1 MAEKLKKK
9 DYEAQMD
16 ALQLELNCL
25 HGWLAATGERV
36 LVILEGRDTAGK
48 TGVINAITHRL
59 NPRRVRVVALSKPSE
74 REARQWYF
82 QRYVQHLP
90 AAGELVL
97 FDRSW
102 YNRAGVE
109 KVMGY
114 CSDAEYRKFLQDC
127 PVFEQLL
134 SSDGI
139 RILKYWLTVDQAEQ
153 ERRFAERVEDPL
165 KRWKLSPVD
174 LAAREKY
181 AEYGQARDVML
192 KHTDTAAAPWWLIDA
207 NDQKRMRLDLVT
219 HLLAQVP
226 YSQVPVDP
234 PPFPPLQGEPGKDQP
249 AVPVR
254 WVPASDL
261 PDPRIAAAAGDV

>member
-1 MAEKLKKK
+1 MADSKLKKK
-9 DYEAQMD
+9 DYEAAID
-16 ALQLELNCL
+16 RLQLELNNL
-25 HGWLAATGERV
+25 HAWLAATGERV

-48 TGVINAITHRL
+48 TGVINALTHRL

-74 REARQWYF
+74 REQGEWYF

-109 KVMGY
+109 HVMGY
-114 CSDAEYRKFLQDC
+114 CTKDQYLRFLEQC

-134 SSDGI
+134 VADGM
-139 RILKYWLTVDQAEQ
+139 RIVKYWLTLDQAEQ
-153 ERRFAERVEDPL
+153 EQRLAERLDDPL

-181 AEYGQARDVML
+181 ADYGKARDAML
-192 KHTDTAAAPWWLIDA
+192 EHTDRPEAPWFLVDA
-207 NDQKRMRLDLVT
+207 NDQKRMRINLVT
-219 HLLAQVP
+219 HLLAQIP
-226 YSQVPVDP
+226 YRQVAIDAL
-234 PPFPPLQGEPGKDQP
+234 PFPPLSGRPLEDKPGLDVRR
-249 AVPVR
+249 VP
-254 WVPASDL
+254 
-261 PDPRIAAAAGDV
+261 DVA